1 MCRTHIRSSTENR
14 KNICI
19 LVLSSVRRY
28 LSKAGRLQT
37 NAMPNYHQKLK
48 EIEQKS
54 ILLTRLHL
62 LISVSMYLAYE

>member
-48 EIEQKS
+48 EIEQKKHS
-54 ILLTRLHL
+54 TDKTTLTYQCVN
-62 LISVSMYLAYE
+62 VSSL